1 LGFRVSRAQRALEF
15 RVSPRGLVLKR
26 FFDFVCVFLGL
37 VVLSPL
43 LGLIAL
49 VVKVSDGGPVFYR
62 GLRTGLNG
70 RQFRI
75 WKFRTMVVDAEK
87 TGVTATADDDPRVTR
102 IGRFLRKYKLDELP
116 QLVNVLVGEMS
127 LVGPRPEVPQYTALF
142 TAEEQAILG
151 VRPGITDRATLWD
164 IAEGAV
170 LAGSDD
176 PERVYLEKIR
186 PEKTRLQLKYV
197 RERTFGKDVKIIL
210 MTLWALVTRKRQ
222 R

>member
-1 LGFRVSRAQRALEF
+1 
-15 RVSPRGLVLKR
+15 VLKR
-26 FFDFVCVFLGL
+26 FFDFVCAFLGL
-37 VVLSPL
+37 VFLSPL

-49 VVKVSDGGPVFYR
+49 MVKVSDGGPVFYR

-70 RQFRI
+70 RAFRI
-75 WKFRTMVVDAEK
+75 RKFRTMLVDAEK

-142 TAEEQAILG
+142 TVEEQAILS

-176 PERVYLEKIR
+176 PERAYLEKIR
-186 PEKTRLQLKYV
+186 PEKIRLQLQYV
-197 RERTFGKDVKIIL
+197 RERTFGKDVEIL
-210 MTLWALVTRKRQ
+210 LLTLWALVARRRQGRRQ

>member
-1 LGFRVSRAQRALEF
+1 
-15 RVSPRGLVLKR
+15 VLKR
-26 FFDFVCVFLGL
+26 LFDCMCALLGL

-49 VVKVSDGGPVFYR
+49 AVKASDGGFVFYR
-62 GLRTGLNG
+62 GLRTGFKG
-70 RQFRI
+70 KQFRI

-102 IGRFLRKYKLDELP
+102 VGMFLRKYKLDELP

-142 TAEEQAILG
+142 TAEEKAILS
-151 VRPGITDRATLWD
+151 VRPGITDWASLWD
-164 IAEGAV
+164 VDEGAA

-176 PERVYLEKIR
+176 PERAYLEKIR
-186 PEKTRLQLKYV
+186 PEKIRLQLRYV
-197 RERTFGKDVKIIL
+197 RERTLGMDLRIL
-210 MTLWALVTRKRQ
+210 LLTLWALITRRRPQVRLRGEGEGKG
-222 R
+222 